1 MQENFNLTEVF
12 LLLQSKIKFIISF
25 IIGSILCAVAV
36 VFILPKEYKATA
48 VVIAGNPALADKARL
63 TSNNIEGLYS
73 VYGSEDDLDRIYGIA
88 LLDTVLLDLIEEFNI
103 VKYYKIKAS
112 TPTEEKQKALKKFKK
127 DNIELLKTEQNQLKI
142 SVWMKNADTAK
153 SIVNHWVNLI
163 TKAQQTDIKNQ
174 YQLAEKKL
182 LEQIEKLQEK
192 HQTILDSIAV
202 AENLSVIQLYES
214 KRAAILEQVKE
225 FQAAAEKFKLG
236 FEATPSL
243 VFVQQEAL
251 AKVKSDRPDKLVI
264 LVTVFFASLFFAIF
278 ILLFT
283 KRK

>member
-36 VFILPKEYKATA
+36 VFFLPKEYKATA

-88 LLDTVLLDLIEEFNI
+88 LLDTVLLDLIEEFSI